1 MFRRFCVPMVSV
13 LALTLSAAVQ
23 AQPKPDIV
31 SNGNAWSITFHDDSS
46 PGHAQWATQNLCF
59 FATGMVGTQ
68 LAGYWYSTTFF
79 DWNGTWRQEADQVF
93 MTGDYAGDVNGNAV
107 GHDGM
112 EWQLVTT
119 EKAAEG
125 FGHWKEWREN
135 GGNGTTIGFGN
146 AKLRRI
152 GACAFQPPLGVDIK
166 TLERLLVEEST
177 KAPKRFRKDGSEAIG
192 PIDREMAPL

>member
-1 MFRRFCVPMVSV
+1 MFRHFCAPLVSV
-13 LALTLSAAVQ
+13 LALTLSAGVQ

-31 SNGNAWSITFHDDSS
+31 SNGNAWSITFYDDSS
-46 PGHAQWATQNLCF
+46 PGHTQWATQNLCF
-59 FATGMVGTQ
+59 FVTGMVGTQ
-68 LAGYWYSTTFF
+68 LSGYWYSTTFF

-93 MTGDYAGDVNGNAV
+93 MTGDYAGDINGNAV

-112 EWQLVTT
+112 EWQLVTS

-146 AKLRRI
+146 AKFRRI
-152 GACAFQPPLGVDIK
+152 GICTFHPPTGVDIF
-166 TLERLLVEEST
+166 TLERLLVEESS
-177 KAPKRFRKDGSEAIG
+177 KAPKRFRKDGKEVIG